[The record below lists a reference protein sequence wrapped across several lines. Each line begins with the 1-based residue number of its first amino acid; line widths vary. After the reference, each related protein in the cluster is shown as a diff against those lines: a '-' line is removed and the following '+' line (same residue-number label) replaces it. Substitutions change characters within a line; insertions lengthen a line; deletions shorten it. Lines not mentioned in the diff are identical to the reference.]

1 MHIKVNGASLFF
13 DVEGAKLVADGPRMR
28 EKPTLI
34 LLHGAPGVT
43 DHSSFKPLFS
53 RLTEAA
59 QIIYLDLRGGGRSPD
74 PDPSNWTLAQWAD
87 DLNDF
92 CQTLGV
98 DRPVVLG
105 QSGGGFVAMAYA
117 ARYPEAP
124 AGLILASTQ
133 ARFSADRCLS
143 VFRRLGGERA
153 ERAAASFFRS
163 PTAPDALVAFRE
175 HCLSLYNRNPQDTES
190 PQRVVRS
197 PDLWSRFGPS
207 WYVGPVDWPRLGGHM
222 RSYESAVGVCHGEAK
237 ASIVHEGL
245 QGGGRGSVP
254 EERQEYRGHRQGS
267 GPGGNSR
274 PAVGSASGRGWW
286 QRAGSGAD
294 HGGA

>member
-207 WYVGPVDWPRLGGHM
+207 WYVGPVELDLLAALKTVRCPTLILAGEDDPICPVEDAEDILTALSHTRARLVRFPECGHGVW
-222 RSYESAVGVCHGEAK
+222 RDDPDGALRAIRDFLREVAV
-237 ASIVHEGL
+237 
-245 QGGGRGSVP
+245 
-254 EERQEYRGHRQGS
+254 
-267 GPGGNSR
+267 
-274 PAVGSASGRGWW
+274 
-286 QRAGSGAD
+286 
-294 HGGA
+294 